1 MDRES
6 APYSPAL
13 VLSELDREV
22 RTFDLRLSE
31 AALAEDIK
39 GLVDKLGD
47 LTAECAAQ
55 RVEISRLHGR
65 ILEDDSQDDLFQG
78 RGWLLHLGDRVSA
91 LETPGKP
98 DSARLARPCGS
109 DLRLNQ
115 EVASGS
121 SACVLDLLCQ

>member
-13 VLSELDREV
+13 QSVLSELDREV

-65 ILEDDSQDDLFQG
+65 ILEDDLFQG